1 MSWYSPERN
10 CIQVAVQRST
20 DSSKNFRTIV
30 SAQSPELINNGYVDN
45 KPPIGK
51 AYYRLF
57 YVIQGGSYFFTRAI
71 MVETQ
76 PEPIIVKPLPVIEAK
91 KENPEELTTIYIKNT
106 PAFRL
111 NKDEY
116 KHFKDSVNK
125 TKDGLRRIDVH
136 SVEWRQAG
144 KPDKTIGR
152 IIIRVYIKD
161 MLLTELDKNGYS
173 KFEDSIKRTTRDTL
187 FAIEPT
193 RIQLHPFI
201 AGAIET
207 VFIYRNDSLLAQL
220 NAASYKKF
228 KDSMATRTRDTLF
241 ATDRNRIEIHPFTPK
256 YVWVSSRYIYTNN
269 KGYVTITL
277 PLVKQHR
284 YHVIF
289 FEEDGSELFRIKSIK
304 EPELILD
311 KIDFVH
317 AGWFFF
323 ELFEDDKLKE
333 KNKLFLSKD

>member
-1 MSWYSPERN
+1 M
-10 CIQVAVQRST
+10 
-20 DSSKNFRTIV
+20 
-30 SAQSPELINNGYVDN
+30 
-45 KPPIGK
+45 
-51 AYYRLF
+51 
-57 YVIQGGSYFFTRAI
+57 
-71 MVETQ
+71 
-76 PEPIIVKPLPVIEAK
+76 
-91 KENPEELTTIYIKNT
+91 
-106 PAFRL
+106 
-111 NKDEY
+111 
-116 KHFKDSVNK
+116 
-125 TKDGLRRIDVH
+125 RRIDAN

-144 KPDKTIGR
+144 QPDKTTGR
-152 IIIRVYIKD
+152 VILRVYIKD
-161 MLLTELDKNGYS
+161 MLLKELDKNGYS
-173 KFEDSIKRTTRDTL
+173 KFEDSIKRTTKDTL
-187 FAIEPT
+187 VAVEPT
-193 RIQLHPFI
+193 RIQLHPFT
-201 AGAIET
+201 AAPIET
-207 VFIYRNDSLLAQL
+207 VLIYRNDSLLAQL
-220 NAASYKKF
+220 DAASYKKF

-256 YVWVSSRYIYTNN
+256 YVWKSSSYIYTNA